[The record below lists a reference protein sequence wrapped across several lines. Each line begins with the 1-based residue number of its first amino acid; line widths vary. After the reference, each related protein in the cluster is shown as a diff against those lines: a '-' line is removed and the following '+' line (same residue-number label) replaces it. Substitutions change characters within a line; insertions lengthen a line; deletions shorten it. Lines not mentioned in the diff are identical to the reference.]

1 MERILG
7 AAEELLRVKPFES
20 VTVAEIVR
28 RANSSVG
35 AFYARFP
42 AKAALLSALYARR
55 HGTRQT
61 DKGRKYLAHFA
72 SRRMTLEERAR
83 EVVGQMVTYYRLN
96 RRLLRSLGST
106 ERLSPTSGVPE
117 ADAYHNAFSRG
128 WTAAF
133 LAHRHE
139 IGHPD
144 PDRAVRIGLFMV
156 ASACREAVVF
166 STPVLERGE
175 MSEKELAEE
184 LASALVAYLEAG

>member
-7 AAEELLRVKPFES
+7 AAEELLREKPFED

-28 RANSSVG
+28 RAGSSVG

-42 AKAALLSALYARR
+42 AKAALLSALYARQ
-55 HGTRQT
+55 HGMRQT
-61 DKGRKYLAHFA
+61 ERGRSYLTHFV

-83 EVVGQMVTYYRLN
+83 EVIGHIVTYYRLN
-96 RRLLRSLGST
+96 RHLLRSLGAA
-106 ERLSPTSGVPE
+106 ERLSPTSGAPE
-117 ADAYHNAFSRG
+117 ADAYHDAFSRG

-144 PDRAVRIGLFMV
+144 PERAVRMGLFMV

-166 STPVLERGE
+166 STPVVELGE
-175 MSEKELAEE
+175 MSETELAEE
-184 LASALVAYLEAG
+184 LTSALVAYLGAR

>member
-7 AAEELLRVKPFES
+7 AAEELLREEPFED

-28 RANSSVG
+28 RAGSSVG

-42 AKAALLSALYARR
+42 AKAALLSALYARQ
-55 HGTRQT
+55 HGMRQT
-61 DKGRKYLAHFA
+61 ERGRSYLTHFV

-83 EVVGQMVTYYRLN
+83 EVIGHIVTYYRLN
-96 RRLLRSLGST
+96 RHLLRSLGAA
-106 ERLSPTSGVPE
+106 ERLSPTSGAPE
-117 ADAYHNAFSRG
+117 ADAYHDAFSRG

-144 PDRAVRIGLFMV
+144 PERAVRMGLFMV

-166 STPVLERGE
+166 STPVVELGE
-175 MSEKELAEE
+175 MSETELAEE
-184 LASALVAYLEAG
+184 LTSALVAYLGAR

>member
-7 AAEELLRVKPFES
+7 AAEELLREEPFES

-28 RANSSVG
+28 RADSSVG

-55 HGTRQT
+55 HGIRQT
-61 DKGRKYLAHFA
+61 EKGRIYLAHFA

-83 EVVGQMVTYYRLN
+83 EVVGHMVTYYRLN
-96 RRLLRSLGST
+96 RRLLRSLGAT
-106 ERLSPTSGVPE
+106 ERPSPTSGVPE
-117 ADAYHNAFSRG
+117 AYAYHHAFSRG

-139 IGHPD
+139 IGRPD
-144 PDRAVRIGLFMV
+144 PERAVRLGLFMV

-166 STPVLERGE
+166 SAPVIEPGE
-175 MSEKELAEE
+175 MSENELAEE
-184 LASALVAYLEAG
+184 LASALVAYLKAE

>member
-1 MERILG
+1 MERILK
-7 AAEELLRVKPFES
+7 AADELLREKPFES

-28 RANSSVG
+28 RADSSVG

-61 DKGRKYLAHFA
+61 ERGRSYLAHFT
-72 SRRMTLEERAR
+72 SRTMTFEERAR

-96 RRLLRSLGST
+96 RSLLSSLGAT
-106 ERLSPTSGVPE
+106 ERPFPTSGAPE

-144 PDRAVRIGLFMV
+144 PERAVRIGLFMV

-166 STPVLERGE
+166 STPVLERSV

>member
-7 AAEELLRVKPFES
+7 AAEELLREKPFED

-28 RANSSVG
+28 RADSSVG

-42 AKAALLSALYARR
+42 AKAALLSALYAGR
-55 HGTRQT
+55 HGKQQT
-61 DKGRKYLAHFA
+61 ERGRNYLAHFA

-96 RRLLRSLGST
+96 RHLLRSLGAT
-106 ERLSPTSGVPE
+106 KRPTPMSGVPE

-144 PDRAVRIGLFMV
+144 PERAVRIGLFMV
-156 ASACREAVVF
+156 VSACRQAVVF
-166 STPVLERGE
+166 STPVVEPGE
-175 MSEKELAEE
+175 LSEKELAEE
-184 LASALVAYLEAG
+184 LASALVAYLKAD